1 MQIYEP
7 QANIIEDMLHAL
19 RVKPSNHAADEV
31 TDLIMA
37 AAADLQGQG
46 VEKIEFNDPLTKQA
60 VKLYCKAHY
69 GYDSNSEKYLEAYQ
83 ALSMSMALLSD
94 Y

>member
-7 QANIIEDMLHAL
+7 STDFTNDMLCAL
-19 RVKPSNHAADEV
+19 RVKPNDRAVKEV

-37 AAADLQGQG
+37 AEADLQGQG
-46 VEKIEFNDPLTKQA
+46 VDHIDLSDPLTKQA
-60 VKLYCKAHY
+60 IKLYCKAHY
-69 GYDSNSEKYLEAYQ
+69 GYDDNSEKYLAAYQ
-83 ALSMSMALLSD
+83 ALSLSMALLSD